1 MPLKRLST
9 KRNSQKV
16 FQINIY
22 PELDRQIDLI
32 ITRNI
37 KDFKYS
43 KIGVMT
49 PGNYVKSF
57 ITNGIVQ
64 ISVSFL
70 SQCLLILSFLRGVPC
85 RP

>member
-1 MPLKRLST
+1 MPLKTLST
-9 KRNSQKV
+9 KRNLQKV

-22 PELDRQIDLI
+22 PELDGQIDLI

-57 ITNGIVQ
+57 ITN
-64 ISVSFL
+64 SD
-70 SQCLLILSFLRGVPC
+70 
-85 RP
+85 